1 MPQYPPCTLERVWE
15 AHGLPVLRAA
25 IDLPAPAESSRI
37 RKFYALQSRAYLRYC
52 ESFLLPRATAEAE
65 RCLEGSR
72 PFHPHQAELTGRVTF
87 QEGPLL
93 SLRVQSREEGEGI
106 FLQHRGDTW
115 DLAAG
120 TPVSLGQFLQKP
132 RRWKG
137 LFYEAASADMDRRIR
152 CCALPCRE
160 DWRRTLR
167 RSLNPRNF
175 YLTEEGLAFFVPMY
189 ALGDTS
195 LGIPT
200 FLLPW
205 CEENCVKVKLPP
217 VSGGSFQKH
226 P

>member
-132 RRWKG
+132 GGGRGSFMKQPRQTWTG
-137 LFYEAASADMDRRIR
+137 ASAAVPCPAGRTGGALCAAASTPGTFISQRKGWPFLCLCMPSVTHLWAF
-152 CCALPCRE
+152 LP
-160 DWRRTLR
+160 
-167 RSLNPRNF
+167 
-175 YLTEEGLAFFVPMY
+175 FFCPG
-189 ALGDTS
+189 ARKTAS
-195 LGIPT
+195 
-200 FLLPW
+200 
-205 CEENCVKVKLPP
+205 K
-217 VSGGSFQKH
+217 
-226 P
+226 